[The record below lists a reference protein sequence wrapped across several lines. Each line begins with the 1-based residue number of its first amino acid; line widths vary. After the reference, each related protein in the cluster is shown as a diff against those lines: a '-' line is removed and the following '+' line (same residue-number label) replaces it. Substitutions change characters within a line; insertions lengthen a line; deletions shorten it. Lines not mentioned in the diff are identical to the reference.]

1 MLPGQTFE
9 IQLEKKIQEL
19 EQRQT
24 ELTAELEKKET
35 YDSPGRAVVVNRELV
50 EVQDE
55 LAKTTAAWEEAEIK
69 LAAIDA
75 ANP

>member
-1 MLPGQTFE
+1 MY
-9 IQLEKKIQEL
+9 QLEKKIQEF

-24 ELTAELEKKET
+24 ELTAELEKQET
-35 YDSPGRAVVVNRELV
+35 YDSPGRAVQVNRELV

-55 LAKTTAAWEEAEIK
+55 LAKATKAWEEAEIK